1 MVFESLETPYKV
13 WNDPDR
19 VRRYD
24 TFFGPG
30 VKCFV
35 TKEDAEKRIVSL
47 TMVTTSKGEPAAATP
62 TPAST
67 DIATA
72 TTTTDETIAAIPSE
86 NAPPTE

>member
-1 MVFESLETPYKV
+1 MTLFLVLVLNALILCDQNNFT
-13 WNDPDR
+13 
-19 VRRYD
+19 
-24 TFFGPG
+24 
-30 VKCFV
+30 
-35 TKEDAEKRIVSL
+35 EDAEKRIVSL

-72 TTTTDETIAAIPSE
+72 TTTTDETVAAIPSE